1 MKKKCIIVCLILFS
15 FFLNLENVLASP
27 SLTVSAS
34 TNNVIV
40 GGKVIISVRSSDI
53 AGTYSLISSDGAILS
68 GGTNKAAIRSYGQS
82 EQYTFEAKAPG
93 TVKVTVSTID
103 MATSSAE
110 EFSKSSSVTINVRTK
125 PVIVL
130 SGDNNLSNLG
140 IENYSL
146 TPEFNKDTLE
156 YNVELEPDTSEINIS
171 ATASHG
177 GATIEGA
184 GTREVTDG
192 DNRLEIK
199 VTAENGSSKTY
210 VINAKVKEYNPIE
223 VNINDEKYT
232 VVRKKSLI
240 TPPENYT
247 ETTVTINEE
256 EIPAY
261 YSEITKYTLVSLKD
275 ANGNQNF
282 YIYQNGEY
290 HLYKELTF
298 NQMKICLL
306 DIPQIPDG
314 YSKSTIVYNDENLE
328 AYKLNPNSK
337 YAILYGMNVA
347 TGEEHYYSYESSEN
361 TLQIYHT
368 EEIDLLN
375 EKVEQYVYLIIGLL
389 GLSFIFLI
397 IMLILVFKKGNK
409 PKKEKAKK
417 EKISKEENEIKVEK
431 VDVK

>member
-1 MKKKCIIVCLILFS
+1 MKKIGQIIALALTLFCFQFKVHAGDLS
-15 FFLNLENVLASP
+15 IY
-27 SLTVSAS
+27 AS
-34 TNNVIV
+34 TTSVIV
-40 GGKVIISVRSSDI
+40 GNSVVITVKGNNI
-53 AGTYSLISSDGAILS
+53 AGKLSLTSSNGGILS
-68 GGTNKAAIRSYGQS
+68 GGASAFWIDNSTVT
-82 EQYTFEAKAPG
+82 YTFKAVSTG
-93 TVKVTVSTID
+93 SATVTVKPID
-103 MATSSAE
+103 VADYNNGSSYTTS
-110 EFSKSSSVTINVRTK
+110 KSVTINVRTK

-199 VTAENGSSKTY
+199 VTAENGSSKIY

-223 VNINDEKYT
+223 VNINNEKYT

-328 AYKLNPNSK
+328 AYKRNPNSK

-409 PKKEKAKK
+409 PKKEKVKK

>member
-1 MKKKCIIVCLILFS
+1 MKKIGQIIALALTLFCFQFKVHAGDLS
-15 FFLNLENVLASP
+15 IY
-27 SLTVSAS
+27 AS
-34 TNNVIV
+34 TTSVIV
-40 GGKVIISVRSSDI
+40 GNSVVITVKGNNI
-53 AGTYSLISSDGAILS
+53 AGKLSLTSSNGGILS
-68 GGTNKAAIRSYGQS
+68 GGASAFWIDNSTVT
-82 EQYTFEAKAPG
+82 YTFKAVSAG
-93 TVKVTVSTID
+93 SATVTVKPID
-103 MATSSAE
+103 VADYNNGSSYTTS
-110 EFSKSSSVTINVRTK
+110 KSVTINVRTK

-199 VTAENGSSKTY
+199 VTAENGSSKIY

-223 VNINDEKYT
+223 VNINNEKYT

-328 AYKLNPNSK
+328 AYKRNPNSK

-409 PKKEKAKK
+409 PKKEKVKK

>member
-1 MKKKCIIVCLILFS
+1 MKKIGQIIALALTLFCFQFKVHAGDLS
-15 FFLNLENVLASP
+15 IY
-27 SLTVSAS
+27 AS
-34 TNNVIV
+34 TTSVIV
-40 GGKVIISVRSSDI
+40 GNSVVITVKGNNI
-53 AGTYSLISSDGAILS
+53 AGKLSLTSSNGGILS
-68 GGTNKAAIRSYGQS
+68 GGASAFWIDNSTVT
-82 EQYTFEAKAPG
+82 YTFKAVSTG
-93 TVKVTVSTID
+93 SATVTVKPID
-103 MATSSAE
+103 VADYNNGSSYTTS
-110 EFSKSSSVTINVRTK
+110 KSVTINVRTK

-199 VTAENGSSKTY
+199 VTAENGSSKIY

-409 PKKEKAKK
+409 PKKEKVKK

>member
-1 MKKKCIIVCLILFS
+1 MKKIGQIIALALTLFCFQFKVHAGDLS
-15 FFLNLENVLASP
+15 IY
-27 SLTVSAS
+27 AS
-34 TNNVIV
+34 TTSVIV
-40 GGKVIISVRSSDI
+40 GNSVVITVKGNNI
-53 AGTYSLISSDGAILS
+53 AGKLSLTSSNGGILS
-68 GGTNKAAIRSYGQS
+68 GGASAFWIDNSTVT
-82 EQYTFEAKAPG
+82 YTFKAVSTG
-93 TVKVTVSTID
+93 SATVTVKPID
-103 MATSSAE
+103 VADYNNGSSYTTS
-110 EFSKSSSVTINVRTK
+110 KSVTINVRTK

-223 VNINDEKYT
+223 VNINNEKYT

-368 EEIDLLN
+368 EKIDLLN

-409 PKKEKAKK
+409 PKKEKVKK

>member
-1 MKKKCIIVCLILFS
+1 MKKIGQIIALALTLFCFQFKVHAGDLS
-15 FFLNLENVLASP
+15 IY
-27 SLTVSAS
+27 AS
-34 TNNVIV
+34 TTSVIV
-40 GGKVIISVRSSDI
+40 GNSVVITVKGNNI
-53 AGTYSLISSDGAILS
+53 AGKLSLTSSNGGILS
-68 GGTNKAAIRSYGQS
+68 GGASAFWIDNSTVT
-82 EQYTFEAKAPG
+82 YTFKAVSTG
-93 TVKVTVSTID
+93 SATVTVKPID
-103 MATSSAE
+103 VADYNNGSSYTTS
-110 EFSKSSSVTINVRTK
+110 KSVTINVRTK

-223 VNINDEKYT
+223 VNINNEKYT

-409 PKKEKAKK
+409 PKKEKVKK

>member
-1 MKKKCIIVCLILFS
+1 MKKIGQIIALALTLFCFQFKVHAGDLS
-15 FFLNLENVLASP
+15 IY
-27 SLTVSAS
+27 AS
-34 TNNVIV
+34 TTSVIV
-40 GGKVIISVRSSDI
+40 GNSVVITVKGNNI
-53 AGTYSLISSDGAILS
+53 AGKLSLTSSNGGILS
-68 GGTNKAAIRSYGQS
+68 GGASAFWIDNSTVT
-82 EQYTFEAKAPG
+82 YTFKAVSTG
-93 TVKVTVSTID
+93 SATVTVKPID
-103 MATSSAE
+103 VADYNNGSSYTTS
-110 EFSKSSSVTINVRTK
+110 KSVTINVRTK

-199 VTAENGSSKTY
+199 VTAENGSSKIY

-223 VNINDEKYT
+223 VNINNEKYT

-306 DIPQIPDG
+306 DISQIPDG

-409 PKKEKAKK
+409 PKKEKVKK

>member
-1 MKKKCIIVCLILFS
+1 MKKIGQIIALALTLFCFQFKVHAGDLS
-15 FFLNLENVLASP
+15 IY
-27 SLTVSAS
+27 AS
-34 TNNVIV
+34 TTSVIV
-40 GGKVIISVRSSDI
+40 GNSVVITVKGNNI
-53 AGTYSLISSDGAILS
+53 AGKLSLISSNGGILS
-68 GGTNKAAIRSYGQS
+68 GGASAFWIDNSTVT
-82 EQYTFEAKAPG
+82 YTFKAVSTG
-93 TVKVTVSTID
+93 SATVTVKPID
-103 MATSSAE
+103 VADYNNGSSYTTS
-110 EFSKSSSVTINVRTK
+110 KSVTINVRTK

-199 VTAENGSSKTY
+199 VTAENGSSKIY

-223 VNINDEKYT
+223 VNINNEKYT

-328 AYKLNPNSK
+328 AYKLNSNSK

-409 PKKEKAKK
+409 PKKEKVKK

>member
-1 MKKKCIIVCLILFS
+1 MKKIGQIIALALTLFCFQFKVHAGDLS
-15 FFLNLENVLASP
+15 IY
-27 SLTVSAS
+27 AS
-34 TNNVIV
+34 TTSVIV
-40 GGKVIISVRSSDI
+40 GNSVVITVKGNNI
-53 AGTYSLISSDGAILS
+53 AGKLSLTSSNGGILS
-68 GGTNKAAIRSYGQS
+68 GGASAFWIDNSTVT
-82 EQYTFEAKAPG
+82 YTFKAVSAG
-93 TVKVTVSTID
+93 SATVTVKPID
-103 MATSSAE
+103 VADYNNGSSYTTS
-110 EFSKSSSVTINVRTK
+110 KSVTINVRTK

-199 VTAENGSSKTY
+199 VTAENGSSKIY

-223 VNINDEKYT
+223 VNINNEKYT

-409 PKKEKAKK
+409 PKKEKVKK
-417 EKISKEENEIKVEK
+417 EKISKEENEIKLEK

>member
-1 MKKKCIIVCLILFS
+1 MKKIGQIIALTLTLFCFQFKVHAGDLS
-15 FFLNLENVLASP
+15 IY
-27 SLTVSAS
+27 AS
-34 TNNVIV
+34 TTSVIV
-40 GGKVIISVRSSDI
+40 GNSVVITVKGNNI
-53 AGTYSLISSDGAILS
+53 AGKLSLTSSNGGILS
-68 GGTNKAAIRSYGQS
+68 GGASAFWIDNSTVT
-82 EQYTFEAKAPG
+82 YTFKAVSTG
-93 TVKVTVSTID
+93 SATVTVKPID
-103 MATSSAE
+103 VADYNNGSSYTTS
-110 EFSKSSSVTINVRTK
+110 KSVTINVRTK

-177 GATIEGA
+177 GATIEGT

-210 VINAKVKEYNPIE
+210 AINAKVKEYNPIE

-409 PKKEKAKK
+409 PKKEKVKK

>member
-1 MKKKCIIVCLILFS
+1 MKKIGQIIALALTLFCFQFKVHAGDLS
-15 FFLNLENVLASP
+15 IY
-27 SLTVSAS
+27 AS
-34 TNNVIV
+34 TTSVIV
-40 GGKVIISVRSSDI
+40 GNSVVITVKGNNI
-53 AGTYSLISSDGAILS
+53 AGKLSLTSSNGGILS
-68 GGTNKAAIRSYGQS
+68 GGASAFWIDNSTVT
-82 EQYTFEAKAPG
+82 YTFKAVSTG
-93 TVKVTVSTID
+93 SATVTVKPID
-103 MATSSAE
+103 VADYNNGSSYTTS
-110 EFSKSSSVTINVRTK
+110 KSVTINVRTK

-156 YNVELEPDTSEINIS
+156 YNVELEPDTSKINIS

-199 VTAENGSSKTY
+199 VTAENGSSKIY

-223 VNINDEKYT
+223 VNINNEKYT

-328 AYKLNPNSK
+328 AYKRNPNSK

-409 PKKEKAKK
+409 PKKEKVKK
-417 EKISKEENEIKVEK
+417 EKISKEGNEIKVEK

>member
-1 MKKKCIIVCLILFS
+1 MKKIGQIIALALTLFCFQFKVHAGDLS
-15 FFLNLENVLASP
+15 IY
-27 SLTVSAS
+27 AS
-34 TNNVIV
+34 TTSVIV
-40 GGKVIISVRSSDI
+40 GNSVVITVKGNNI
-53 AGTYSLISSDGAILS
+53 AGKLSLTSSNGGILS
-68 GGTNKAAIRSYGQS
+68 GGASAFWIDNSTVT
-82 EQYTFEAKAPG
+82 YTFKAVSTG
-93 TVKVTVSTID
+93 SATVTVKPID
-103 MATSSAE
+103 VADYNNGSSYTTS
-110 EFSKSSSVTINVRTK
+110 KSVTINVRTK

-156 YNVELEPDTSEINIS
+156 YNVELEPDTSKINIS

-199 VTAENGSSKTY
+199 VTAENGSSKIY

-223 VNINDEKYT
+223 VNINNEKYT

-275 ANGNQNF
+275 ADGNQNF

-409 PKKEKAKK
+409 PKKEKVKK

>member
-1 MKKKCIIVCLILFS
+1 MKKIGQIIAL
-15 FFLNLENVLASP
+15 
-27 SLTVSAS
+27 SLTLFCFQFKVHAGDLSIYAS
-34 TNNVIV
+34 TTSVIV
-40 GGKVIISVRSSDI
+40 GNSVVITVKGNNI
-53 AGTYSLISSDGAILS
+53 AGKLSLTSSNGGILS
-68 GGTNKAAIRSYGQS
+68 GGASAFWIDNSTVT
-82 EQYTFEAKAPG
+82 YTFKAVSTG
-93 TVKVTVSTID
+93 SATVTVKPID
-103 MATSSAE
+103 VADYNNGSSYTTS
-110 EFSKSSSVTINVRTK
+110 KSVTINVRTK

-130 SGDNNLSNLG
+130 SGDNNLSSLG

-156 YNVELEPDTSEINIS
+156 YNVELEPDTSKINIS

-240 TPPENYT
+240 IPPENYT

-409 PKKEKAKK
+409 PKKEKVKK

>member
-1 MKKKCIIVCLILFS
+1 MKKIGQIIALALTLFCFQFKVHAGDLS
-15 FFLNLENVLASP
+15 IY
-27 SLTVSAS
+27 AS
-34 TNNVIV
+34 TTSVIV
-40 GGKVIISVRSSDI
+40 GNSVVITVKGNNI
-53 AGTYSLISSDGAILS
+53 AGKLSLTSSNGGILS
-68 GGTNKAAIRSYGQS
+68 GGASAFWIDNSTVT
-82 EQYTFEAKAPG
+82 YTFKAVSAG
-93 TVKVTVSTID
+93 SATVTVKPID
-103 MATSSAE
+103 VADYNNGSSYTTS
-110 EFSKSSSVTINVRTK
+110 KSVTINVRTK

-140 IENYSL
+140 IESYSL

-199 VTAENGSSKTY
+199 VTAENGSSKIY

-223 VNINDEKYT
+223 VNINNEKYT

-314 YSKSTIVYNDENLE
+314 YSKSAIVYNDENLE

-409 PKKEKAKK
+409 PKKEKVKK
-417 EKISKEENEIKVEK
+417 AKISKEENEIKVEK

>member
-1 MKKKCIIVCLILFS
+1 MKKIGQIIALALTLFCFQFKVHAGDLS
-15 FFLNLENVLASP
+15 IY
-27 SLTVSAS
+27 AS
-34 TNNVIV
+34 TTSVIV
-40 GGKVIISVRSSDI
+40 GNSVVITVKGNNI
-53 AGTYSLISSDGAILS
+53 AGKLSLTSSNGGILS
-68 GGTNKAAIRSYGQS
+68 GGASAFWIDNSTVT
-82 EQYTFEAKAPG
+82 YTFKAVSTG
-93 TVKVTVSTID
+93 SAIVTVKPID
-103 MATSSAE
+103 VADYNNGSSYTTS
-110 EFSKSSSVTINVRTK
+110 KSVTINVRTK

-199 VTAENGSSKTY
+199 VTAENGSSKIY

-223 VNINDEKYT
+223 VNINNEKYT

-409 PKKEKAKK
+409 PKKEKVKK

>member
-1 MKKKCIIVCLILFS
+1 MKKIGQIIALALTLFCFQFKVHAGDLS
-15 FFLNLENVLASP
+15 IY
-27 SLTVSAS
+27 AS
-34 TNNVIV
+34 TTSVIV
-40 GGKVIISVRSSDI
+40 GNSVVITVKGNNI
-53 AGTYSLISSDGAILS
+53 AGKLSLTSSNGGILS
-68 GGTNKAAIRSYGQS
+68 GGASAFWIDNSTVT
-82 EQYTFEAKAPG
+82 YTFKAVSTG
-93 TVKVTVSTID
+93 SATVTVKPID
-103 MATSSAE
+103 VADYNNGSSYTTS
-110 EFSKSSSVTINVRTK
+110 KSVTINVRTK

-177 GATIEGA
+177 GATIEGT

-210 VINAKVKEYNPIE
+210 AINAKVKEYNPIE
-223 VNINDEKYT
+223 VNINNEKYT

-409 PKKEKAKK
+409 PKKEKVKK

>member
-1 MKKKCIIVCLILFS
+1 MKKIGQIIVLALTLFCFQFKVHAGDLS
-15 FFLNLENVLASP
+15 IY
-27 SLTVSAS
+27 AS
-34 TNNVIV
+34 TTSVIV
-40 GGKVIISVRSSDI
+40 GNSVVITVKGNNI
-53 AGTYSLISSDGAILS
+53 AGKLSLTSSNGGILS
-68 GGTNKAAIRSYGQS
+68 GGASAFWIDNSTVT
-82 EQYTFEAKAPG
+82 YTFKAVSTG
-93 TVKVTVSTID
+93 SATVTVKPID
-103 MATSSAE
+103 VADYNNGSSYTTS
-110 EFSKSSSVTINVRTK
+110 KSVTINVRTK

-140 IENYSL
+140 IENHSL

-184 GTREVTDG
+184 GAREVTDG

-199 VTAENGSSKTY
+199 VTAENGSSKIY

-328 AYKLNPNSK
+328 AYKLNSNSK

-409 PKKEKAKK
+409 PKNEKVKK

>member
-1 MKKKCIIVCLILFS
+1 MKKIGQIIALALTLFCFQFKVHAGDLS
-15 FFLNLENVLASP
+15 IY
-27 SLTVSAS
+27 AS
-34 TNNVIV
+34 TTSVIV
-40 GGKVIISVRSSDI
+40 GNSVVITVKGNNI
-53 AGTYSLISSDGAILS
+53 AGKLSLTSSNGGILS
-68 GGTNKAAIRSYGQS
+68 GGASAFWIDNSTVT
-82 EQYTFEAKAPG
+82 YTFKAVSAG
-93 TVKVTVSTID
+93 SATVTVKPID
-103 MATSSAE
+103 VADYNNGSSYTTS
-110 EFSKSSSVTINVRTK
+110 KSVTINVRTK

-199 VTAENGSSKTY
+199 VTAENGSSKIY

-223 VNINDEKYT
+223 VNINNEKYT

-328 AYKLNPNSK
+328 AYKLNSNSK

-409 PKKEKAKK
+409 PKKEKVKK

>member
-1 MKKKCIIVCLILFS
+1 MKKIGQIIALALTLFCFQFKVHAGDLS
-15 FFLNLENVLASP
+15 IY
-27 SLTVSAS
+27 AS
-34 TNNVIV
+34 TTSVIV
-40 GGKVIISVRSSDI
+40 GNSVVITVKGNNI
-53 AGTYSLISSDGAILS
+53 AGKLSLTSSNGGILS
-68 GGTNKAAIRSYGQS
+68 GGASAFWIDNSTVT
-82 EQYTFEAKAPG
+82 YTFKAVSTG
-93 TVKVTVSTID
+93 SATVTVKPID
-103 MATSSAE
+103 VADYNNGSSYTTS
-110 EFSKSSSVTINVRTK
+110 KSVTINVRTK

-177 GATIEGA
+177 GATIEGT

-409 PKKEKAKK
+409 PKKEKVKK

>member
-1 MKKKCIIVCLILFS
+1 MKKIGQIIALALTLFCFQFKVHAGDLS
-15 FFLNLENVLASP
+15 IY
-27 SLTVSAS
+27 AS
-34 TNNVIV
+34 TTSVIV
-40 GGKVIISVRSSDI
+40 GNSVVITVKGNNI
-53 AGTYSLISSDGAILS
+53 AGKLSLTSSNGGILS
-68 GGTNKAAIRSYGQS
+68 GGASAFWIDNSTVT
-82 EQYTFEAKAPG
+82 YTFKAVSTG
-93 TVKVTVSTID
+93 SATVTVKPID
-103 MATSSAE
+103 VADYNNGSSYTTS
-110 EFSKSSSVTINVRTK
+110 KSVTINVRTK

-177 GATIEGA
+177 GATIEGT

-223 VNINDEKYT
+223 VNINNEKYT

-306 DIPQIPDG
+306 DIPQIPEG

-409 PKKEKAKK
+409 PKKEKVKK

>member
-1 MKKKCIIVCLILFS
+1 MKKIIRFVILITSLIGLGFNAKASSFS
-15 FFLNLENVLASP
+15 AY
-27 SLTVSAS
+27 
-34 TNNVIV
+34 TNKNSVYVGDVVIV
-40 GGKVIISVRSSDI
+40 TIKCPEMAGYLSISSSNNSI
-53 AGTYSLISSDGAILS
+53 LNGTNVYRWFENENPTFTFTAKAAGTVNINISGVLS
-68 GGTNKAAIRSYGQS
+68 P
-82 EQYTFEAKAPG
+82 F
-93 TVKVTVSTID
+93 STGID
-103 MATSSAE
+103 E
-110 EFSKSSSVTINVRTK
+110 KISKTLTINVKNK
-125 PVIVL
+125 PMIVL
-130 SGDNNLSNLG
+130 SGDNNLSSLG
-140 IENYSL
+140 IEGYEL

-177 GATIEGA
+177 GATIEGT

-199 VTAENGSSKTY
+199 VTAENGSSKIY

-409 PKKEKAKK
+409 PKKEKVKK

>member
-1 MKKKCIIVCLILFS
+1 MKKIGQIIALALTLFCFQFKVHAGDLS
-15 FFLNLENVLASP
+15 IY
-27 SLTVSAS
+27 AS
-34 TNNVIV
+34 TTSVIV
-40 GGKVIISVRSSDI
+40 GNSVVITVKGNNI
-53 AGTYSLISSDGAILS
+53 AGKLSLTSSNGGILS
-68 GGTNKAAIRSYGQS
+68 GGASAFWIDNSTVT
-82 EQYTFEAKAPG
+82 YTFKAVSTG
-93 TVKVTVSTID
+93 SATVTVKPID
-103 MATSSAE
+103 VADYNNGSSYTTS
-110 EFSKSSSVTINVRTK
+110 KSVTINVRTK

-184 GTREVTDG
+184 RTREVTDG

-199 VTAENGSSKTY
+199 VTAENGSSKIY

-223 VNINDEKYT
+223 VNINNEKYT

-328 AYKLNPNSK
+328 AYKRNPNSK

-409 PKKEKAKK
+409 PKKEKVKK

>member
-1 MKKKCIIVCLILFS
+1 MKKIGQIIALALTLFCFQFKVHAGDLS
-15 FFLNLENVLASP
+15 IY
-27 SLTVSAS
+27 AS
-34 TNNVIV
+34 TTSVIV
-40 GGKVIISVRSSDI
+40 GNSVVITVKGNNI
-53 AGTYSLISSDGAILS
+53 AGKLSLTSSNGGILS
-68 GGTNKAAIRSYGQS
+68 GGASAFWIDNSTVT
-82 EQYTFEAKAPG
+82 YTFKAVSTG
-93 TVKVTVSTID
+93 SATVTVKPID
-103 MATSSAE
+103 VADYNNGSSYTTS
-110 EFSKSSSVTINVRTK
+110 KSVTINVRTK

-199 VTAENGSSKTY
+199 VTAENGSSKIY

-223 VNINDEKYT
+223 VNINNEKYT

-328 AYKLNPNSK
+328 AYKLNSNSK

-409 PKKEKAKK
+409 PKKEKVKK

>member
-1 MKKKCIIVCLILFS
+1 MKKIGQIIALALTLFCFQFKVHAGDLS
-15 FFLNLENVLASP
+15 IY
-27 SLTVSAS
+27 AS
-34 TNNVIV
+34 TTSVIV
-40 GGKVIISVRSSDI
+40 GNSVVITVKGNNI
-53 AGTYSLISSDGAILS
+53 AGKLSLTSSNGGILS
-68 GGTNKAAIRSYGQS
+68 GGASAFWIDNSTVT
-82 EQYTFEAKAPG
+82 YTFKAVSTG
-93 TVKVTVSTID
+93 SATVTVKPID
-103 MATSSAE
+103 VADYNNGSSYTTS
-110 EFSKSSSVTINVRTK
+110 KSVTINVRTK

-223 VNINDEKYT
+223 VNINNEKYT

-314 YSKSTIVYNDENLE
+314 YNKSTIVYNDENLE
-328 AYKLNPNSK
+328 AYKRNPNSK

-409 PKKEKAKK
+409 PKKEKVKK

>member
-1 MKKKCIIVCLILFS
+1 MKKIGQIIALALTLFCFQFKVHAGDLS
-15 FFLNLENVLASP
+15 IY
-27 SLTVSAS
+27 AS
-34 TNNVIV
+34 TTSVIV
-40 GGKVIISVRSSDI
+40 GNSVVITVKGNNI
-53 AGTYSLISSDGAILS
+53 AGKLSLTSSNGGILS
-68 GGTNKAAIRSYGQS
+68 GGASAFWIDNSTVT
-82 EQYTFEAKAPG
+82 YTFKAVSAG
-93 TVKVTVSTID
+93 SATVTVKPID
-103 MATSSAE
+103 VADYNNGSSYTTS
-110 EFSKSSSVTINVRTK
+110 KSVTINVRTK

-140 IENYSL
+140 IESYSL

-199 VTAENGSSKTY
+199 VTAENGSSKIY

-223 VNINDEKYT
+223 VNINNEKYT

-409 PKKEKAKK
+409 PKKEKVKK

>member
-1 MKKKCIIVCLILFS
+1 MKKIGQIIALALTLFCFQFKVHAGDLS
-15 FFLNLENVLASP
+15 IY
-27 SLTVSAS
+27 AS
-34 TNNVIV
+34 TTSVIV
-40 GGKVIISVRSSDI
+40 GNSVVITVKGNNI
-53 AGTYSLISSDGAILS
+53 AGKLSLTSSNGGILS
-68 GGTNKAAIRSYGQS
+68 GGASAFWIDNSTVT
-82 EQYTFEAKAPG
+82 YTFKAVSAG
-93 TVKVTVSTID
+93 SATVTVKPID
-103 MATSSAE
+103 VADYSNGSSYTTS
-110 EFSKSSSVTINVRTK
+110 KSVTINVRTK

-156 YNVELEPDTSEINIS
+156 YNVELEPDTSKINIS

-192 DNRLEIK
+192 DNLLEIK
-199 VTAENGSSKTY
+199 VTAENGSSKIY

-223 VNINDEKYT
+223 VNINNEKYT

-409 PKKEKAKK
+409 PKKEKVKK

>member
-1 MKKKCIIVCLILFS
+1 MKKIGQIIALALTLFCFQFKVHAGDLS
-15 FFLNLENVLASP
+15 IY
-27 SLTVSAS
+27 AS
-34 TNNVIV
+34 TTSVIV
-40 GGKVIISVRSSDI
+40 GNSVVITVKGNNI
-53 AGTYSLISSDGAILS
+53 AGKLSLTSSNGGILS
-68 GGTNKAAIRSYGQS
+68 GGASAFWIDNSTVT
-82 EQYTFEAKAPG
+82 YTFKAVSTG
-93 TVKVTVSTID
+93 SATVTVKPID
-103 MATSSAE
+103 VADYNNGSSYTTS
-110 EFSKSSSVTINVRTK
+110 KSVTINVRTK
-125 PVIVL
+125 PIIVL

-177 GATIEGA
+177 GATIEGT

-223 VNINDEKYT
+223 VNINNEKYT

-409 PKKEKAKK
+409 PKKEKVKK

>member
-1 MKKKCIIVCLILFS
+1 MKKIGQIIALALTLFCFQFKVHAGDLS
-15 FFLNLENVLASP
+15 IY
-27 SLTVSAS
+27 AS
-34 TNNVIV
+34 TTSVIV
-40 GGKVIISVRSSDI
+40 GNSVVITVKGNNI
-53 AGTYSLISSDGAILS
+53 AGKLSLTSSNGGILS
-68 GGTNKAAIRSYGQS
+68 GGASAFWIDNSTVT
-82 EQYTFEAKAPG
+82 YTFKAVSTG
-93 TVKVTVSTID
+93 SATVTVKPID
-103 MATSSAE
+103 VADYNNGSSYTTS
-110 EFSKSSSVTINVRTK
+110 KSVTINVRTK

-199 VTAENGSSKTY
+199 VTAENGSSKIY

-223 VNINDEKYT
+223 VNINNEKYT

-409 PKKEKAKK
+409 PKKEKVKK
-417 EKISKEENEIKVEK
+417 EKISKEENEIKLEK

>member
-1 MKKKCIIVCLILFS
+1 MKKIGQIIALALTLFCFQFKVHAGDLS
-15 FFLNLENVLASP
+15 IY
-27 SLTVSAS
+27 AS
-34 TNNVIV
+34 TTSVIV
-40 GGKVIISVRSSDI
+40 GNSVVITVKGNNI
-53 AGTYSLISSDGAILS
+53 AGKLSLTSSNGGILS
-68 GGTNKAAIRSYGQS
+68 GGASAFWIDNSTVT
-82 EQYTFEAKAPG
+82 YTFKAVSAG
-93 TVKVTVSTID
+93 SATVTVKPID
-103 MATSSAE
+103 VADYNNGSSYTTS
-110 EFSKSSSVTINVRTK
+110 KSVTINVRTK

-199 VTAENGSSKTY
+199 VTAENGSSKIY

-409 PKKEKAKK
+409 PKKEKVKK

>member
-1 MKKKCIIVCLILFS
+1 MKKIGQIIALALTLFCFQFKVHAGDLS
-15 FFLNLENVLASP
+15 IY
-27 SLTVSAS
+27 AS
-34 TNNVIV
+34 TTSVIV
-40 GGKVIISVRSSDI
+40 GNSVVITVKGNNI
-53 AGTYSLISSDGAILS
+53 AGKLSLTSSNGGILS
-68 GGTNKAAIRSYGQS
+68 GGASAFWIDNSTVT
-82 EQYTFEAKAPG
+82 YTFKAVSAG
-93 TVKVTVSTID
+93 SATVTVKPID
-103 MATSSAE
+103 VADYNNGSSYTTS
-110 EFSKSSSVTINVRTK
+110 KSVTINVRTK

-140 IENYSL
+140 IESYSL

-199 VTAENGSSKTY
+199 VTAENGSSKIY

-223 VNINDEKYT
+223 VNINNEKYT

-328 AYKLNPNSK
+328 AYKRNPNSK

-368 EEIDLLN
+368 EEINLLN

-409 PKKEKAKK
+409 PKKEKVKK

>member
-1 MKKKCIIVCLILFS
+1 MKKIGQIIALALTLFCFQFKVHAGDLS
-15 FFLNLENVLASP
+15 IY
-27 SLTVSAS
+27 AS
-34 TNNVIV
+34 TTSVIV
-40 GGKVIISVRSSDI
+40 GNSVVITVKGNNI
-53 AGTYSLISSDGAILS
+53 AGKLSLTSSNGGILS
-68 GGTNKAAIRSYGQS
+68 GGASAFWIDNSTVT
-82 EQYTFEAKAPG
+82 YTFKAVSTG
-93 TVKVTVSTID
+93 SATVTVKPID
-103 MATSSAE
+103 VADYNNGSSYTTS
-110 EFSKSSSVTINVRTK
+110 KSVTINVRTK

-184 GTREVTDG
+184 RTREVTDG

-199 VTAENGSSKTY
+199 VTAENGSSKIY

-223 VNINDEKYT
+223 VNINNEKYT

-409 PKKEKAKK
+409 PKKEKVKK

>member
-1 MKKKCIIVCLILFS
+1 MKKIGQIIALALTLFCFQFKVHAGDLS
-15 FFLNLENVLASP
+15 IY
-27 SLTVSAS
+27 AS
-34 TNNVIV
+34 TTSVIV
-40 GGKVIISVRSSDI
+40 GNSVVITVKGNNI
-53 AGTYSLISSDGAILS
+53 AGKLSLTSSNGGILS
-68 GGTNKAAIRSYGQS
+68 GGASAFWIDNSTVT
-82 EQYTFEAKAPG
+82 YTFKAVSTG
-93 TVKVTVSTID
+93 SATVTVKPID
-103 MATSSAE
+103 VADYNNGSSYTTS
-110 EFSKSSSVTINVRTK
+110 KSVTINVRTK

-409 PKKEKAKK
+409 PKKEKVKK

>member
-1 MKKKCIIVCLILFS
+1 MKKIGQIIALALTLFCFQFKVHAGDLS
-15 FFLNLENVLASP
+15 IY
-27 SLTVSAS
+27 AS
-34 TNNVIV
+34 TTSVIV
-40 GGKVIISVRSSDI
+40 GNSVVITVKGNNI
-53 AGTYSLISSDGAILS
+53 AGKLSLTSSNGGILS
-68 GGTNKAAIRSYGQS
+68 GGASAFWIDNSTVT
-82 EQYTFEAKAPG
+82 YTFKAVSIG
-93 TVKVTVSTID
+93 SATVTVKPID
-103 MATSSAE
+103 VADYNNGSSYTTS
-110 EFSKSSSVTINVRTK
+110 KSVTINVRTK

-199 VTAENGSSKTY
+199 VTAENGSSRIY

-397 IMLILVFKKGNK
+397 IMLILVFKKRNK
-409 PKKEKAKK
+409 PKKEKVKK

>member
-1 MKKKCIIVCLILFS
+1 MKKIGQIIALALTLFCFQFKVHAGDLS
-15 FFLNLENVLASP
+15 IY
-27 SLTVSAS
+27 AS
-34 TNNVIV
+34 TTSVIV
-40 GGKVIISVRSSDI
+40 GNSVVITVKGNNI
-53 AGTYSLISSDGAILS
+53 AGKLSLTSSNGGILS
-68 GGTNKAAIRSYGQS
+68 GGASAFWIDNSTVT
-82 EQYTFEAKAPG
+82 YTFKAVSTG
-93 TVKVTVSTID
+93 SAIVTVKPID
-103 MATSSAE
+103 VADYNNGSSYTTS
-110 EFSKSSSVTINVRTK
+110 KSVTINVRTK

-199 VTAENGSSKTY
+199 VTAENGSSKIY

-223 VNINDEKYT
+223 VNINNEKYT

-275 ANGNQNF
+275 ANGSQNF

-409 PKKEKAKK
+409 PKKEKVKK

>member
-1 MKKKCIIVCLILFS
+1 MKKIGQIIALALTLFCFQFKVHAGDLS
-15 FFLNLENVLASP
+15 IY
-27 SLTVSAS
+27 AS
-34 TNNVIV
+34 TTSVIV
-40 GGKVIISVRSSDI
+40 GNSVVITVKGNNI
-53 AGTYSLISSDGAILS
+53 AGKLSLTSSNGGILS
-68 GGTNKAAIRSYGQS
+68 GGASAFWIDNSTVT
-82 EQYTFEAKAPG
+82 YTFKAVSTG
-93 TVKVTVSTID
+93 SATVTVKPID
-103 MATSSAE
+103 VADYNNGSSYTTS
-110 EFSKSSSVTINVRTK
+110 KSVTINVRTK

-223 VNINDEKYT
+223 VNINNEKYT

-314 YSKSTIVYNDENLE
+314 YNKSTIVYNDENLE

-409 PKKEKAKK
+409 PKKEKVKK

>member
-1 MKKKCIIVCLILFS
+1 MKKIGQIIALAFTLFCFQFKVHAGDLS
-15 FFLNLENVLASP
+15 IY
-27 SLTVSAS
+27 AS
-34 TNNVIV
+34 TTSVIV
-40 GGKVIISVRSSDI
+40 GNSVVITVKGNNI
-53 AGTYSLISSDGAILS
+53 AGKLSLTSSNGGILS
-68 GGTNKAAIRSYGQS
+68 GGASAFWIDNSTVT
-82 EQYTFEAKAPG
+82 YTFKAVSTG
-93 TVKVTVSTID
+93 SATVTVKPID
-103 MATSSAE
+103 VADYNNGSSYTTS
-110 EFSKSSSVTINVRTK
+110 KSVTINVRTK

-130 SGDNNLSNLG
+130 SGDNNLSSLG

-409 PKKEKAKK
+409 PKKEKVKK

>member
-1 MKKKCIIVCLILFS
+1 MKKIGQIIALALTLFCFQFKVHAGDLS
-15 FFLNLENVLASP
+15 IY
-27 SLTVSAS
+27 AS
-34 TNNVIV
+34 TTSVIV
-40 GGKVIISVRSSDI
+40 GNSVVITVKGNNI
-53 AGTYSLISSDGAILS
+53 AGKLSLTSSNGGILS
-68 GGTNKAAIRSYGQS
+68 GGASAFWIDNSTVT
-82 EQYTFEAKAPG
+82 YTFKAVSTG
-93 TVKVTVSTID
+93 SATVTVKPID
-103 MATSSAE
+103 VADYNNGSSYTTS
-110 EFSKSSSVTINVRTK
+110 KSVTINVRTK

-177 GATIEGA
+177 GATIEGT

-223 VNINDEKYT
+223 VNINNEKYT

-256 EIPAY
+256 ENPAY

-306 DIPQIPDG
+306 DIPQIPEG

-409 PKKEKAKK
+409 PKKEKVKK

>member
-1 MKKKCIIVCLILFS
+1 MKKIGQIIALALTLFCFQFKVHAGDLS
-15 FFLNLENVLASP
+15 IY
-27 SLTVSAS
+27 AS
-34 TNNVIV
+34 TTSVIV
-40 GGKVIISVRSSDI
+40 GNSVVITVKGNNI
-53 AGTYSLISSDGAILS
+53 AGKLSLTSSNGGILS
-68 GGTNKAAIRSYGQS
+68 GGASAFWIDNSTVT
-82 EQYTFEAKAPG
+82 YTFKAVSAG
-93 TVKVTVSTID
+93 SATITVKPID
-103 MATSSAE
+103 VADYNNGSSYTTS
-110 EFSKSSSVTINVRTK
+110 KSVTINVRTK

-199 VTAENGSSKTY
+199 VTAENGSSKIY

-223 VNINDEKYT
+223 VNINNEKYT

-328 AYKLNPNSK
+328 AYKLNSNSK

-409 PKKEKAKK
+409 PKKEKVKK

>member
-1 MKKKCIIVCLILFS
+1 MKKIGQIIALALTLFCFQFKVHAGDLS
-15 FFLNLENVLASP
+15 IY
-27 SLTVSAS
+27 AS
-34 TNNVIV
+34 TTSVIV
-40 GGKVIISVRSSDI
+40 GNSVVITVKGNNI
-53 AGTYSLISSDGAILS
+53 AGKLSLTSSNGGILS
-68 GGTNKAAIRSYGQS
+68 GGASAFWIDNSTVT
-82 EQYTFEAKAPG
+82 YTFKAVSAG
-93 TVKVTVSTID
+93 SATVTVKPID
-103 MATSSAE
+103 VADYNNGSSYTTS
-110 EFSKSSSVTINVRTK
+110 KSVTINVRTK

-199 VTAENGSSKTY
+199 VTAENGSSRIY

-223 VNINDEKYT
+223 VNINNEKYT

-397 IMLILVFKKGNK
+397 IMLILVFKKRNK
-409 PKKEKAKK
+409 PKKEKVKK

>member
-1 MKKKCIIVCLILFS
+1 MKKIGQIIALALTLFCFQFKVHAGDLS
-15 FFLNLENVLASP
+15 IY
-27 SLTVSAS
+27 AS
-34 TNNVIV
+34 TTSVIV
-40 GGKVIISVRSSDI
+40 GNSVVITVKGNNI
-53 AGTYSLISSDGAILS
+53 AGKLSLTSSNGGILS
-68 GGTNKAAIRSYGQS
+68 GGASAFWIDNSTVT
-82 EQYTFEAKAPG
+82 YTFKAVSAG
-93 TVKVTVSTID
+93 SATVTVKPID
-103 MATSSAE
+103 VADYNNGSSYTTS
-110 EFSKSSSVTINVRTK
+110 KSVTINVRTK

-199 VTAENGSSKTY
+199 VTAENGSSKIY

-223 VNINDEKYT
+223 VNINNEKYT

-409 PKKEKAKK
+409 PKKEKVKK

>member
-1 MKKKCIIVCLILFS
+1 MKKIGQIIALALTLFCFQFKVHAGDLS
-15 FFLNLENVLASP
+15 IY
-27 SLTVSAS
+27 AS
-34 TNNVIV
+34 TTSVIV
-40 GGKVIISVRSSDI
+40 GNSVVITVKGNNI
-53 AGTYSLISSDGAILS
+53 AGKLSLTSSNGGILS
-68 GGTNKAAIRSYGQS
+68 GGTSAFWIDNSTVT
-82 EQYTFEAKAPG
+82 YTFKAVSTG
-93 TVKVTVSTID
+93 SATVTVKPID
-103 MATSSAE
+103 VADYNNGSSYTTS
-110 EFSKSSSVTINVRTK
+110 KSVTINVRTK

-130 SGDNNLSNLG
+130 SGDNNLSSLG

-177 GATIEGA
+177 GTTIEGA

-314 YSKSTIVYNDENLE
+314 YSKSAIVYNDENLE

-409 PKKEKAKK
+409 PKKEKVKK